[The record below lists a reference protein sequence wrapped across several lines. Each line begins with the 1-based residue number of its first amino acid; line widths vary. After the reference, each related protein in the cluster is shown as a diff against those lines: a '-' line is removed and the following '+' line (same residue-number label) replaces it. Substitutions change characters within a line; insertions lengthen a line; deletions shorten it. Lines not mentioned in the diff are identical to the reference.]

1 MTKILLLNTYLWV
14 NTYIII
20 NKLLG
25 PNYWV
30 QLYQSN
36 IRDSTVVC
44 ASAKCMYI
52 LLGQE

>member
-14 NTYIII
+14 NYYTFI

-30 QLYQSN
+30 QRYQSN
-36 IRDSTVVC
+36 IRDSTVLC
-44 ASAKCMYI
+44 ASAKRMYI
-52 LLGQE
+52 LLGEK